1 MVVKTHWQITASIWL
16 LAAIMFVCTSA
27 ATMAA
32 WWLWGPSEQP
42 FRYVYHD
49 RDAAVVSNGAI
60 ELRRTLEV
68 SRRVEL
74 YVTRDLVQRNGS
86 FLTRVALPSSRA
98 VYEPGEYTLN
108 RLLEIPHG
116 ARSGVYEME
125 NVVHWKINPL
135 REGHLQLPPIKV
147 VIP

>member
-1 MVVKTHWQITASIWL
+1 MKPGWQARLSIVL
-16 LAAIMFVCTSA
+16 LAVMTFICVSA
-27 ATMAA
+27 ASLGA
-32 WWLWGPSEQP
+32 WWTWGPSEQP

-49 RDAAVVSNGAI
+49 WDAAVVSNGAI

-98 VYEPGEYTLN
+98 VYEPGEYQLN

-135 REGHLQLPPIKV
+135 REGHLTLPPVRV